1 MAVNV
6 KIADQDLVLAVLA
19 GEKNAVSTLVERHQ
33 SFAYTLAYRVLQH
46 KEEAEE
52 CAHDAFLKALK
63 ALDTYRMES
72 KFTTWLYRIVVNA
85 ALSRKR
91 KKQLQQV
98 DIQGVVSLPGVHDP
112 SIIQLEEQ
120 KKYINLAM
128 STLDDTDSLL
138 VSLFYFKELSIE
150 EIADITDVEK
160 SNIKVRLFRARKK
173 MGETLKGMLQQETK
187 TLL

>member
-6 KIADQDLVLAVLA
+6 KIADQDLVMAVLA
-19 GEKNAVSTLVERHQ
+19 GEKSAVSTLVERHQ
-33 SFAYTLAYRVLQH
+33 SFAFTLAYRVLQH

-91 KKQLQQV
+91 KKQVHQV
-98 DIQGVVSLPGVHDP
+98 DIQEQIGIPALQDSSELH
-112 SIIQLEEQ
+112 LEDQ

-128 STLDDTDSLL
+128 SVLDDTDSLL

-150 EIADITDVEK
+150 EIAEVTDVDK
-160 SNIKVRLFRARKK
+160 NNIKVRLFRARKK
-173 MGETLKGMLQQETK
+173 MGETLKGLLQQETK